1 MTIFETLVEK
11 HEKDMFNFEILERFP
26 TVYQKS
32 IEEILRRNSA
42 IKVHEELLDVF
53 EKYIEGENKIRQE

>member
-11 HEKDMFNFEILERFP
+11 HEKDIFNFEILEKFP

-32 IEEILRRNSA
+32 LDEILRRNSA
-42 IKVHEELLDVF
+42 IKIHEELLDVF
-53 EKYIEGENKIRQE
+53 EKYIDNENWLRHE